1 MAILGTPIIDIWCER
16 KLNEDGTHSAILN
29 WNPKYAKVFIY
40 RKKDG
45 NSWEQTPIIVT
56 NSNTYEDI
64 IDSQNKEY
72 DYYYCASYNNGLIDI
87 TQYDCCCQSD
97 IAPPGEVTDFSVSNS
112 DKKITIKWTDPDD
125 EDWDHTILVRKL
137 IMNDTTVEPENEND
151 GVQIV
156 TIYNEKVKTILEDE
170 EEKTKENPK

>member
-72 DYYYCASYNNGLIDI
+72 DYLYKRKNKLHREDLYLLFLLHLIL
-87 TQYDCCCQSD
+87 S
-97 IAPPGEVTDFSVSNS
+97 SS
-112 DKKITIKWTDPDD
+112 
-125 EDWDHTILVRKL
+125 
-137 IMNDTTVEPENEND
+137 
-151 GVQIV
+151 
-156 TIYNEKVKTILEDE
+156 
-170 EEKTKENPK
+170 